1 MRRTCTCQ
9 PDGTAPGSAV
19 AMAKP
24 PFDPSSRNFPLFM
37 AHMSRG
43 RRAGAGSSFFG
54 AIVSLAVA
62 IAVEILLLAI
72 IFL

>member
-1 MRRTCTCQ
+1 M
-9 PDGTAPGSAV
+9 D
-19 AMAKP
+19 KP

-43 RRAGAGSSFFG
+43 RRAGAGYSLFG
-54 AIVSLAVA
+54 AIVSLAIA
-62 IAVEILLLAI
+62 IAVEVFLLAI